1 MTASQAQLIKSLQ
14 QMADVFAASVRTK
27 DLVMPF
33 DPHKTAIIAGGIA
46 GVMGMDAEKAAGVRI
61 GATLLDVGMMNIP
74 AGILNKP
81 GKLTDAEYEIV
92 KQHPVHGFQILRGIE
107 FPWPVGRMVLQHH
120 ERLDGTG
127 YPGALADTDILLEAR
142 IMAVAD
148 TVSAMT
154 SERSYRKA
162 LPVDAALGELR
173 AHRGGKY
180 DATVVDA
187 TIELYTNQ
195 KHRLDEH

>member
-1 MTASQAQLIKSLQ
+1 MTLSNAQLITSLR
-14 QMADVFAASVRTK
+14 QMAAVFAAAVRTK

-33 DPHKTAIIAGGIA
+33 DAHKTALIAGAIA
-46 GVMGMDAEKAAGVRI
+46 DVMGMDKEKSDGIRI
-61 GATLLDVGMMNIP
+61 GATLLDIGMMNIP
-74 AGILNKP
+74 SGILNKP
-81 GKLTDAEYEIV
+81 SKLTDAEYEIV
-92 KQHPVHGFQILRGIE
+92 KQHPVHGFQVLRGID

-120 ERLDGTG
+120 ERLDGSG

-154 SERSYRKA
+154 SERSYRRA
-162 LPVDAALGELR
+162 LPVEAALDELR
-173 AHRGGKY
+173 AHRGEKY

-187 TIELYTNQ
+187 TVELYTNQ
-195 KHRLDEH
+195 KQRLEEH

>member
-1 MTASQAQLIKSLQ
+1 MTLSNTQLITSLR
-14 QMADVFAASVRTK
+14 QMAAVFAAAVRTK

-33 DPHKTAIIAGGIA
+33 DPHKTAVIGGAIAD
-46 GVMGMDAEKAAGVRI
+46 VMGMEKEKADGIRI
-61 GATLLDVGMMNIP
+61 GATLLDIGMMNIP
-74 AGILNKP
+74 SSILNKP
-81 GKLTDAEYEIV
+81 SKLTDAEYEIV
-92 KQHPVHGFQILRGIE
+92 KQHPVHGFQVLRGID

-120 ERLDGTG
+120 ERLDGSG

-154 SERSYRKA
+154 SERSYRRA
-162 LPVDAALGELR
+162 LPVEAALDELR
-173 AHRGGKY
+173 THRGDKF

-195 KHRLDEH
+195 RQLLDEH